1 MAAAQV
7 SHVYLEAMEEAPNE
21 GSQLKEAGNS
31 SGQGIPVGEFPIGL
45 LANCRKPSFSMFHY
59 KRKTR
64 DSRIFWYPQ
73 LLRVLA
79 LMRLNRRVPIG
90 THGGVRGRLYYSNS
104 QKSSQ

>member
-1 MAAAQV
+1 MAWILRNSGNGNTYEAMERVVAKKNTD
-7 SHVYLEAMEEAPNE
+7 VYLEAMEEAPNE

-64 DSRIFWYPQ
+64 SSRIF
-73 LLRVLA
+73 
-79 LMRLNRRVPIG
+79 
-90 THGGVRGRLYYSNS
+90 
-104 QKSSQ
+104 